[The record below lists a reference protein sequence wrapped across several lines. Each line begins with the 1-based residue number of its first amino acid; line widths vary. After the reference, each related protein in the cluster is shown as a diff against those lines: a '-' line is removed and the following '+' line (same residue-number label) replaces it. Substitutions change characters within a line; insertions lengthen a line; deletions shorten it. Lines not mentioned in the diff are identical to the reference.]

1 MQNLRFALKI
11 CFNINVN
18 THNLLT
24 FEFGDVKCVIILLEE
39 LLSCSRLSRDCI
51 EKDLHTISQKQV
63 KLEFRKILDKLAV
76 NVIEN
81 NLESEMLM
89 QALLELARVERIIIV
104 LHFLCGMEL
113 SEIAYLLE
121 TDLNS
126 IYVQKCTAI
135 KHLKK
140 ILM

>member
-1 MQNLRFALKI
+1 MRNYL
-11 CFNINVN
+11 
-18 THNLLT
+18 
-24 FEFGDVKCVIILLEE
+24 DILLEE
-39 LLSCSRLSRDCI
+39 LLSRGKASRKCL

-63 KLEFRKILDKLAV
+63 KLEFRKILDKIAV

-81 NLESEMLM
+81 NLESEMLI

-113 SEIAYLLE
+113 SEIAYLFE
-121 TDLNS
+121 TYLNG
-126 IYVQKCTAI
+126 IYVQKCTTI

-140 ILM
+140 ILR

>member
-1 MQNLRFALKI
+1 
-11 CFNINVN
+11 
-18 THNLLT
+18 
-24 FEFGDVKCVIILLEE
+24 
-39 LLSCSRLSRDCI
+39 
-51 EKDLHTISQKQV
+51 
-63 KLEFRKILDKLAV
+63 
-76 NVIEN
+76 
-81 NLESEMLM
+81 MLM

-104 LHFLCGMEL
+104 LHFLCGMKL

-135 KHLKK
+135 KHLKN

>member
-1 MQNLRFALKI
+1 MRNYL
-11 CFNINVN
+11 
-18 THNLLT
+18 
-24 FEFGDVKCVIILLEE
+24 DILLEE
-39 LLSCSRLSRDCI
+39 LLSRGKVSRNCL
-51 EKDLHTISQKQV
+51 EKNLHTISQKQV
-63 KLEFRKILDKLAV
+63 KLEFRKILDKLVV

-104 LHFLCGMEL
+104 LHFLGGMEL

>member
-1 MQNLRFALKI
+1 MCNYS
-11 CFNINVN
+11 
-18 THNLLT
+18 
-24 FEFGDVKCVIILLEE
+24 DILPEE
-39 LLSCSRLSRDCI
+39 LLSCSKVNHDCI

-126 IYVQKCTAI
+126 IYVQKCTVI

-140 ILM
+140 ILR

>member
-1 MQNLRFALKI
+1 M
-11 CFNINVN
+11 
-18 THNLLT
+18 
-24 FEFGDVKCVIILLEE
+24 
-39 LLSCSRLSRDCI
+39 LSVFLSVWI
-51 EKDLHTISQKQV
+51 PFYTKFSEV
-63 KLEFRKILDKLAV
+63 P
-76 NVIEN
+76 N

-126 IYVQKCTAI
+126 IYVQKCTTI

>member
-1 MQNLRFALKI
+1 MRDYL
-11 CFNINVN
+11 
-18 THNLLT
+18 
-24 FEFGDVKCVIILLEE
+24 DILPEE
-39 LLSCSRLSRDCI
+39 LLSCSKVNHDCI

-104 LHFLCGMEL
+104 LHFFVRHG
-113 SEIAYLLE
+113 I
-121 TDLNS
+121 
-126 IYVQKCTAI
+126 I
-135 KHLKK
+135 
-140 ILM
+140 

>member
-1 MQNLRFALKI
+1 MRNYL
-11 CFNINVN
+11 
-18 THNLLT
+18 
-24 FEFGDVKCVIILLEE
+24 DILLEE
-39 LLSCSRLSRDCI
+39 LLSRGKASRKCL

-89 QALLELARVERIIIV
+89 QALLELARIERIIIV

-140 ILM
+140 ILR

>member
-1 MQNLRFALKI
+1 MRNYLD
-11 CFNINVN
+11 V
-18 THNLLT
+18 LL
-24 FEFGDVKCVIILLEE
+24 GE
-39 LLSCSRLSRDCI
+39 LLSCSNVKSNCI
-51 EKDLHTISQKQV
+51 EKDIHTISQKQV
-63 KLEFRKILDKLAV
+63 RLEFRKILDKLV
-76 NVIEN
+76 VSIIEN
-81 NLESEMLM
+81 NLENEMLM

-104 LHFLCGMEL
+104 LHFLCGMKL

-135 KHLKK
+135 KHLKN

>member
-1 MQNLRFALKI
+1 MRNYL
-11 CFNINVN
+11 
-18 THNLLT
+18 
-24 FEFGDVKCVIILLEE
+24 DVLLEE
-39 LLSCSRLSRDCI
+39 LLSCSKNSGIDAEI
-51 EKDLHTISQKQV
+51 YSISDKQV

-76 NVIEN
+76 SIIEY
-81 NLESEMLM
+81 NLENEMLK

-126 IYVQKCTAI
+126 IYVQKCTTI

>member
-1 MQNLRFALKI
+1 MRNYL
-11 CFNINVN
+11 
-18 THNLLT
+18 
-24 FEFGDVKCVIILLEE
+24 DILLEE
-39 LLSCSRLSRDCI
+39 LLSRGKVSRNCL

-104 LHFLCGMEL
+104 LHFLYGMEL

>member
-1 MQNLRFALKI
+1 MN
-11 CFNINVN
+11 
-18 THNLLT
+18 H
-24 FEFGDVKCVIILLEE
+24 
-39 LLSCSRLSRDCI
+39 DCL

-89 QALLELARVERIIIV
+89 QALLELARVGRIIIV

-126 IYVQKCTAI
+126 IYVQKCTAL

>member
-1 MQNLRFALKI
+1 MRNYL
-11 CFNINVN
+11 
-18 THNLLT
+18 
-24 FEFGDVKCVIILLEE
+24 DILLEE
-39 LLSCSRLSRDCI
+39 LLSRGKVSRNCL

-81 NLESEMLM
+81 NLENEMLM

-104 LHFLCGMEL
+104 LHFLCGMKL

-121 TDLNS
+121 ADLNS

-140 ILM
+140 TLR

>member
-1 MQNLRFALKI
+1 MRNYL
-11 CFNINVN
+11 
-18 THNLLT
+18 
-24 FEFGDVKCVIILLEE
+24 DILLEE

-51 EKDLHTISQKQV
+51 EKDLHTISQKQI
-63 KLEFRKILDKLAV
+63 KFEFRKILDKLAV
-76 NVIEN
+76 NIIEN
-81 NLESEMLM
+81 NLENEMLM
-89 QALLELARVERIIIV
+89 QALLELARVERIIVV
-104 LHFLCGMEL
+104 LHFLCGMKL

-121 TDLNS
+121 TFLNS

>member
-1 MQNLRFALKI
+1 MRNYL
-11 CFNINVN
+11 
-18 THNLLT
+18 
-24 FEFGDVKCVIILLEE
+24 DILLEE
-39 LLSCSRLSRDCI
+39 LLSRGKASRKCL

-76 NVIEN
+76 NVVEN
-81 NLESEMLM
+81 NLESEMLI

-104 LHFLCGMEL
+104 LHFLFGMEL

-121 TDLNS
+121 TDLNG
-126 IYVQKCTAI
+126 IYVQKCTTI

-140 ILM
+140 ILR

>member
-1 MQNLRFALKI
+1 MRNYL
-11 CFNINVN
+11 
-18 THNLLT
+18 
-24 FEFGDVKCVIILLEE
+24 DVLLEE
-39 LLSCSRLSRDCI
+39 LLSWSKNPGIDAEIYS
-51 EKDLHTISQKQV
+51 ISNKQV
-63 KLEFRKILDKLAV
+63 KLDFRKILDKLAV

>member
-1 MQNLRFALKI
+1 MCNYS
-11 CFNINVN
+11 
-18 THNLLT
+18 
-24 FEFGDVKCVIILLEE
+24 DILPEE
-39 LLSCSRLSRDCI
+39 LLSCSKNSGIDAKI
-51 EKDLHTISQKQV
+51 YSISNKQV

-76 NVIEN
+76 SIIEN